1 MSRVRALPRASLLLG
16 AVIVAV
22 FAAVIANVPEAV
34 KHSHWRKEDR
44 RAYTAWVA
52 DHGGRRAYGMAVT
65 ETHSRYDVICAPH
78 FPNIGRRSRRDA
90 DYRLYLLV
98 DSHGSG
104 DARVVRAAH
113 GPLKVKPTA
122 SGPKCGAMPAGG
134 L

>member
-1 MSRVRALPRASLLLG
+1 MSRVRTASRGSILLG
-16 AVIVAV
+16 VVIVAV

-34 KHSHWRKEDR
+34 KHSHWRKEDK

-65 ETHSRYDVICAPH
+65 ETHSRYDVVCAPH
-78 FPNIGRRSRRDA
+78 FPNVERRGRRDA

-104 DARVVRAAH
+104 AHVVRAAH

-122 SGPKCGAMPAGG
+122 SGPKCGAPPP
-134 L
+134 